1 MTRFYD
7 NTITTNFIK
16 YLLSKFELPMIPFFE
31 DGMFVKKDN
40 LYICN
45 NAIYKC
51 NGSGNKSI
59 DQFLN
64 GFLPDNKTRCS
75 TYIQPFVLG
84 EHYTNITTNF
94 IGKTNFYD
102 PETHYH
108 LGEFLRSVKAVDGI
122 DLMPLY
128 NCFNGEYIDGIYF
141 EKPTSTEKTD
151 NSKLEDFGITRTSVD
166 SGYKILSVPIKFGRE
181 YTIAIDS
188 DCGIETIPVIYSQT
202 GIIEDRTMK
211 LISVNTNQ
219 NEGLSAYHKFDRCS
233 FQDRNVVIDAL
244 TYTDGESGGS
254 STGGESEF
262 LGQYEKFLRLLIK
275 VPSSNKSSVVVF
287 EGNCAN
293 IIDTN
298 TRNINIHK
306 SLVPASNDPDDEN
319 VIEVPQNIAGMITTP
334 KINFFNDGNI
344 YAFSD
349 TLIQYLLLGVICG
362 VDPIDENIIRVQ
374 ECISSEAFRKS
385 NGKAY
390 TLPYR
395 RGVWD
400 ENIQS
405 FILNT
410 ILNSRYLVTKLDKN
424 GLVDR
429 ETEGIITR
437 GQVV

>member
-1 MTRFYD
+1 
-7 NTITTNFIK
+7 
-16 YLLSKFELPMIPFFE
+16 MIPFFE

-51 NGSGNKSI
+51 NGSGNKST

-108 LGEFLRSVKAVDGI
+108 LGELLRSIKAIDGL
-122 DLMPLY
+122 DLMPFY

-141 EKPTSTEKTD
+141 KKPSKT
-151 NSKLEDFGITRTSVD
+151 NGSKLEDFDITRTSID

-287 EGNCAN
+287 EGNCSN

-298 TRNINIHK
+298 VK
-306 SLVPASNDPDDEN
+306 DF
-319 VIEVPQNIAGMITTP
+319 EVHGFPQNMTSTP

-362 VDPIDENIIRVQ
+362 VDPINENIIRVQ
-374 ECISSEAFRKS
+374 EYISSDEFRKA
-385 NGKAY
+385 NGSVY
-390 TLPYR
+390 TRPYR

-400 ENIQS
+400 ENMQG

-410 ILNSRYLVTKLDKN
+410 VLNTKYLKVKLDKN

>member
-7 NTITTNFIK
+7 NTITTNFVK

-31 DGMFVKKDN
+31 DGMFVKLDN

-45 NAIYKC
+45 SAIYRC
-51 NGSGNKSI
+51 NESGYRANKEEFI
-59 DQFLN
+59 N
-64 GFLPDNKTRCS
+64 NA

-84 EHYTNITTNF
+84 EHYNNITTNY

-108 LGEFLRSVKAVDGI
+108 LGELLRSIKAIDGL
-122 DLMPLY
+122 DLMPFY

-141 EKPTSTEKTD
+141 KKPSKT
-151 NSKLEDFGITRTSVD
+151 NGSKLEDFGITRTSID

-188 DCGIETIPVIYSQT
+188 DCGIETIPVIYSKT
-202 GIIEDRTMK
+202 GIVEEETVRLLGI
-211 LISVNTNQ
+211 NT
-219 NEGLSAYHKFDRCS
+219 GAYHKFDRCS
-233 FQDRNVVIDAL
+233 FQNRDAVVSQLVYTDTTRGKGE
-244 TYTDGESGGS
+244 TYTGE
-254 STGGESEF
+254 EPQF

-275 VPSSNKSSVVVF
+275 VSSSNKSSVVIF
-287 EGNCAN
+287 EGDCSN
-293 IIDTN
+293 IIDTSRS
-298 TRNINIHK
+298 TTDYISGK
-306 SLVPASNDPDDEN
+306 VEDET
-319 VIEVPQNIAGMITTP
+319 IYYSRPIPQIFGNPCGLITTP

-349 TLIQYLLLGVICG
+349 TLIQYLLLSVICG
-362 VDPIDENIIRVQ
+362 VDPINENIIRVQ
-374 ECISSEAFRKS
+374 EYISSNEFRKA
-385 NGKAY
+385 NGSVY
-390 TLPYR
+390 TKPYR

-400 ENIQS
+400 DNIQD

-410 ILNSRYLVTKLDKN
+410 ILNTRYLITKLDKN

-429 ETEGIITR
+429 ETEEIITR

>member
-1 MTRFYD
+1 MMTRFYD
-7 NTITTNFIK
+7 NTITTNFVK

-31 DGMFVKKDN
+31 DRMFVKLDN
-40 LYICN
+40 LCICN
-45 NAIYKC
+45 SAIYRC
-51 NGSGNKSI
+51 NESGYRANKEEFI
-59 DQFLN
+59 N
-64 GFLPDNKTRCS
+64 NA

-84 EHYTNITTNF
+84 EHYNNITTNY

-108 LGEFLRSVKAVDGI
+108 LGELLRSIKAIDGL
-122 DLMPLY
+122 DLMPFY

-141 EKPTSTEKTD
+141 KKPSKT
-151 NSKLEDFGITRTSVD
+151 NGSKLEDFGITRTSID

-188 DCGIETIPVIYSQT
+188 DCGIETIPVIYSKT
-202 GIIEDRTMK
+202 GIVEEETVRLLGI
-211 LISVNTNQ
+211 NT
-219 NEGLSAYHKFDRCS
+219 GAYHKFDRCS
-233 FQDRNVVIDAL
+233 FQNRDAVVSQLVYTDTTRGKGE
-244 TYTDGESGGS
+244 TYTGE
-254 STGGESEF
+254 EPQF

-293 IIDTN
+293 IINTN

-306 SLVPASNDPDDEN
+306 SLVPVSNDPDDN
-319 VIEVPQNIAGMITTP
+319 NMIEVPQNLTGMITTP

-349 TLIQYLLLGVICG
+349 TLIQYLLLSVICG
-362 VDPIDENIIRVQ
+362 VDPINENIIRVQ
-374 ECISSEAFRKS
+374 EYISSNEFRKA
-385 NGKAY
+385 NGSVY
-390 TLPYR
+390 TKPYR

-400 ENIQS
+400 DNIQD

-410 ILNSRYLVTKLDKN
+410 ILNTRYLITKLDKN

-429 ETEGIITR
+429 ETEEIITR

>member
-31 DGMFVKKDN
+31 NGMFVKKDN

-51 NGSGNKSI
+51 NGSGNRST

-64 GFLPDNKTRCS
+64 GFLSDNKTRCS

-84 EHYTNITTNF
+84 ERYANITTNF

-102 PETHYH
+102 SETHYH
-108 LGEFLRSVKAVDGI
+108 LGEFLRSVRAVDGV

-141 EKPTSTEKTD
+141 EKPTNTEKTD
-151 NSKLEDFGITRTSVD
+151 TSKLEDFGITRTSVD

-211 LISVNTNQ
+211 LISDNTKTE
-219 NEGLSAYHKFDRCS
+219 EGVIVTEAYHKFDRCS
-233 FQDRNVVIDAL
+233 FQDRSIVVNAL
-244 TYTDGESGGS
+244 TYSDSGSGDS
-254 STGGESEF
+254 GTGGESEF

-293 IIDTN
+293 IIDTS
-298 TRNINIHK
+298 RSNINYSSGYSRPLPEIIG
-306 SLVPASNDPDDEN
+306 ETRY
-319 VIEVPQNIAGMITTP
+319 IYTTP

-362 VDPIDENIIRVQ
+362 VDPINENIIRVQ
-374 ECISSEAFRKS
+374 EYISSDEFRKA
-385 NGKAY
+385 NGSVY
-390 TLPYR
+390 TRPYR

-400 ENIQS
+400 DSMQD

-410 ILNSRYLVTKLDKN
+410 ILNTRYLITKLDKN

>member
-1 MTRFYD
+1 MMTRFYD
-7 NTITTNFIK
+7 STITTKFIK

-45 NAIYKC
+45 NSIYKC
-51 NGSGNKSI
+51 SGSGEKSTDEFI
-59 DQFLN
+59 KDSF
-64 GFLPDNKTRCS
+64 
-75 TYIQPFVLG
+75 YIQPFVLG
-84 EHYTNITTNF
+84 EHYANITTKF

-102 PETHYH
+102 SETHYY
-108 LGEFLRSVKAVDGI
+108 LGEFLRSIRAIDSI

-128 NCFNGEYIDGIYF
+128 NCFGGEYIDGIYF
-141 EKPTSTEKTD
+141 EKPTDTEKTG

-202 GIIEDRTMK
+202 GIIEDRTIK
-211 LISVNTNQ
+211 LLQVNS
-219 NEGLSAYHKFDRCS
+219 GACHKFDRCS
-233 FQDRNVVIDAL
+233 FQGRDVMVSAL
-244 TYTDGESGGS
+244 TYVDSTSGG
-254 STGGESEF
+254 TGTEAEF

-293 IIDTN
+293 IINTN

-306 SLVPASNDPDDEN
+306 SLVPASNNPDDKN
-319 VIEVPQNIAGMITTP
+319 VIEVPQNLVGMITTP
-334 KINFFNDGNI
+334 KMNFFNDGNI

-362 VDPIDENIIRVQ
+362 VDPINENIIRVQ
-374 ECISSEAFRKS
+374 EYISSNEFRKA
-385 NGKAY
+385 NGSVY
-390 TLPYR
+390 TKPYR

-400 ENIQS
+400 DNIQD

-410 ILNSRYLVTKLDKN
+410 ILNTRYLITKLDKN

-429 ETEGIITR
+429 ETEEIITR
-437 GQVV
+437 GQVI

>member
-1 MTRFYD
+1 MMTRFYD
-7 NTITTNFIK
+7 NTITTKFIK

-45 NAIYKC
+45 NSIYKC
-51 NGSGNKSI
+51 NGSGEKSTDEFI
-59 DQFLN
+59 KDSF
-64 GFLPDNKTRCS
+64 
-75 TYIQPFVLG
+75 YIQPFVLG
-84 EHYTNITTNF
+84 EHYANITTNF

-102 PETHYH
+102 SETHYY
-108 LGEFLRSVKAVDGI
+108 LGEFLRSIRAIDSI

-128 NCFNGEYIDGIYF
+128 NCFGGEYIDGIYF
-141 EKPTSTEKTD
+141 EKPTDTEKTG

-202 GIIEDRTMK
+202 GIIEDRTIK
-211 LISVNTNQ
+211 LLQVN
-219 NEGLSAYHKFDRCS
+219 SDACHKFDRCS
-233 FQDRNVVIDAL
+233 FQGRDAMVGAL
-244 TYTDGESGGS
+244 TYVDSASGG
-254 STGGESEF
+254 TGTEAEF

-293 IIDTN
+293 IIDTS
-298 TRNINIHK
+298 RSNINYSSGYSRPLPEIVGETHY
-306 SLVPASNDPDDEN
+306 
-319 VIEVPQNIAGMITTP
+319 IYTTP

-362 VDPIDENIIRVQ
+362 VDPINENIIRVQ
-374 ECISSEAFRKS
+374 EYISSDEFRKA
-385 NGKAY
+385 NGSVY
-390 TLPYR
+390 TRPYR

-400 ENIQS
+400 ENMQG

-410 ILNSRYLVTKLDKN
+410 VLNTKYLKVKLDKN